1 LPPCKSFSLTNAPTL
16 TCLNPG
22 VRDREKDSPGQT
34 GIHHPPR
41 AMAALF
47 LLVRRAASPRST
59 FAQISRGHACAS
71 TVCLTLQCSRNLLRR
86 RRLSHPRG
94 PRYQHVGLRPCR
106 RHVFGKLHVPPH
118 FPIFVYDT
126 HKRSELSD
134 RGLKFSRQRTL
145 SRPISL
151 RQKKGKAYPAGSIQ
165 KLGCRTKRCWCL
177 HLERRDRHAWVDR
190 MRRGEKNKT
199 TAPWIELIRPAL
211 PGREGE

>member
-1 LPPCKSFSLTNAPTL
+1 MLAAVQALLLDQRPNIDVPESWGRGS
-16 TCLNPG
+16 
-22 VRDREKDSPGQT
+22 RERFAGSNW
-34 GIHHPPR
+34 HHITPSEPWR
-41 AMAALF
+41 HCSW
-47 LLVRRAASPRST
+47 RAASPRST

-71 TVCLTLQCSRNLLRR
+71 TMCLTLQCSRNLLRR